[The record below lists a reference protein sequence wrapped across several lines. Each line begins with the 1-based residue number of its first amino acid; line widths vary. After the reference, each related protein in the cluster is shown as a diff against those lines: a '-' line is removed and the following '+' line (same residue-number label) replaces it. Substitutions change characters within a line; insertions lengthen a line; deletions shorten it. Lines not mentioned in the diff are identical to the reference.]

1 MKKQQ
6 IYSILLVLIIV
17 LMLPLFN
24 ELLSN
29 SNTPFKDLQ
38 VEDIESIDLHLQPP
52 NKNTVIIDK
61 KNIQAIIDELKKLV
75 VKNEESPKVDTSGQL
90 VSYTLNKNNKD
101 KVEIKISSPYV
112 IIDGK
117 IYKANYEI
125 CDVLNLLGN
134 ELLENYK

>member
-6 IYSILLVLIIV
+6 IYSVLLVLIIV
-17 LMLPLFN
+17 LMFPLFN
-24 ELLSN
+24 QHLSN
-29 SNTPFKDLQ
+29 SNTPFKNLQ
-38 VEDIESIDLHLQPP
+38 AKDIVSIDLLLQPP
-52 NKNTVIIDK
+52 NKSTVIIDE
-61 KNIQAIIDELKKLV
+61 KNIQVIVETLNKLV
-75 VKNEESPKVDTSGQL
+75 LKNEESPKVDTSGQL

-101 KVEIKISSPYV
+101 KVEIIISSPYA

-117 IYKANYEI
+117 IYKVNYEI